1 MLKALKLSNVGPV
14 SEVDIELASRLNLF
28 TGDNGLGKT
37 FLLDICWWA
46 LTRRWPN
53 EVNPK
58 LTSGFAAR
66 PNDVSKASSISFTV
80 DGKKTNDIEYSSK
93 YEPREEGWK
102 GSAGRPP
109 NPGLV
114 VYAQAD
120 GGFSVWDP
128 ARNYW
133 VKKGNLDTQDRI
145 PAYVFSPREIWDGL
159 DSIDER
165 PARLC
170 NGLISDWSG
179 WIKENGA
186 NAKHMRD
193 LLRSLVP
200 DGDNIEVVGNSR
212 LSVNDA
218 RDIPTIRPPYG
229 GNVPIVHA
237 SAGIK
242 RALGL
247 AYMLVW
253 SWNEHVQAA
262 NLLGEANTNQV
273 VLLFDELESHLHPR
287 WQRTILRSV
296 LDASKTLHA
305 DAQVQLLAATHSPFV
320 LASAEPFFDH
330 DKDAW
335 FDLDLVDNRAVLE
348 QRVFTR
354 YGDVSNW
361 LTSDA
366 FDLKEAR
373 SLEAEIAITNAL
385 ALLRQTKPD
394 WSELEKVTAQ
404 LKGSLGEIDRFW
416 MRWSAYV
423 EQQHASNKSTA

>member
-14 SEVDIELASRLNLF
+14 PEVAIKLASRLNLF

-58 LTSGFAAR
+58 LTSGFTAR
-66 PNDVSKASSISFTV
+66 PNDVAQTSSICFTI
-80 DGKKTNDIEYSSK
+80 DGKTTNDIEYSAK

-133 VKKGNLDTQDRI
+133 LTKGNLDTQDRI

-165 PARLC
+165 PSRLC

-179 WIKENGA
+179 WIKENGV

-193 LLRSLVP
+193 LLCSLVP
-200 DGDNIEVVGNSR
+200 DGDCIEVVGNSR

-262 NLLGEANTNQV
+262 TLLGEARTNQV

-296 LDASKTLHA
+296 LDASKTLHET
-305 DAQVQLLAATHSPFV
+305 AQVQLLAATHSPFV
-320 LASAEPFFDH
+320 LASAEPFFDPEF
-330 DKDAW
+330 DAW
-335 FDLDLVDNRAVLE
+335 FDLDLVDNEAVLE
-348 QRVFTR
+348 QRIFTR
-354 YGDVSNW
+354 QGDVSNW

-366 FDLKEAR
+366 FDLQEAR
-373 SLEAEIAITNAL
+373 SLEAETAIVKAL
-385 ALLRQTKPD
+385 GLLRHTNPEK
-394 WSELEKVTAQ
+394 SEVAKVTED
-404 LKGSLGEIDRFW
+404 LKASLSEIDRFW

-423 EQQHASNKSTA
+423 EQHEASTKTNA